1 MIIAFDLDPNLTVN
15 IVLALITLV
24 STMTTY
30 DALKLQERQTELNY
44 MPNFNIKVKD
54 LLLPANDTQFE
65 EMERVIFSDTQ
76 IIIKNNSEHQI
87 SEVFLSVLIYI
98 KNDEIN
104 NYILPKHEL
113 NCIQFYDIDFLDNQ
127 SKLIGR
133 IPYNYHQS
141 QIKQYKDSSIP
152 RPELLIQLKYKT
164 KFNRDEFKIES
175 FKIKEMTSTVGEIE
189 RKMIFNIR
197 QIRNEEF
204 NKKYK
209 EIEKIQYP
217 NLNAK

>member
-1 MIIAFDLDPNLTVN
+1 MIIAFDLDPNLIVN
-15 IVLALITLV
+15 IILAIITLV

-30 DALKLQERQTELNY
+30 DALKLQERQTEINY
-44 MPNFNIKVKD
+44 MPNFIIKVND
-54 LLLPANDTQFE
+54 IELPANDSQYE
-65 EMERVIFSDTQ
+65 DMKKIIHSDTQ
-76 IIIKNNSEHQI
+76 ITIKNNSEHQI
-87 SEVFLSVLIYI
+87 SEVFLKVLIYI
-98 KNDEIN
+98 KNDEIK
-104 NYILPKHEL
+104 NYILPKHKL

-127 SKLIGR
+127 SELIGR

-141 QIKQYKDSSIP
+141 QINQYKDSSIP

-209 EIEKIQYP
+209 EIEEIQYP
-217 NLNAK
+217 NLHTK